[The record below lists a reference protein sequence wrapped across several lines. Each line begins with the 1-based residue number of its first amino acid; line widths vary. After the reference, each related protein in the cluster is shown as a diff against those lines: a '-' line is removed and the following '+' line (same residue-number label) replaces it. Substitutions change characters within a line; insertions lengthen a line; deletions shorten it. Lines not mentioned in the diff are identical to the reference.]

1 MKCPQICVPCGRQV
15 VRKCKLKEKKMK
27 ILLLN
32 GPNLQLL
39 GSREPGIYGCN
50 TLDSIIR
57 EVKLLADELGVEI
70 VDRQSNSEGE
80 LVTLIGDA
88 RKQKFD
94 GIIIN
99 AAAYT
104 HTSVALR
111 DAISAVALPAIEVHL
126 SNTASREEF
135 RHHSFIA
142 PVCTGVIAGF
152 GKDSYLLALRALY
165 SRLSREK

>member
-1 MKCPQICVPCGRQV
+1 
-15 VRKCKLKEKKMK
+15 MK

-39 GSREPGIYGCN
+39 GSREPGIYGSN
-50 TLDSIIR
+50 TLQ
-57 EVKLLADELGVEI
+57 AI
-70 VDRQSNSEGE
+70 VDETVALGRELDCEVVAFQSNIEGE
-80 LVTLIGDA
+80 LVSRIGDA
-88 RKQKFD
+88 RKDGFD

-111 DAISAVALPAIEVHL
+111 DAISAAALPAVEVHL
-126 SNTASREEF
+126 SNTAAREEF

-142 PVCTGVIAGF
+142 PVCMGVIAGF
-152 GKDSYLLALRALY
+152 GRDSYLLALRALAAKL
-165 SRLSREK
+165 RK